1 MQSQGDEDDV
11 AEPVLFGGPDQ
22 VAEAHQSGPTPG
34 QDAVRILRVTL
45 ELTAVTAGLAVVV
58 ALLWVRI
65 APDVALQVSDGGAF
79 LDEVQGAKVFGR
91 DGWFAILTAAAG
103 VLTGIYG
110 WLRHRDD
117 AVPLSIAAAIA
128 GVVGA
133 VLAWRLG
140 IWWGP
145 QPLEAQVA
153 VAADG
158 DTLTAPLGIDATGV
172 LLAWPILSLATML
185 VLALLQPR
193 PRHIPTH
200 DRRDG

>member
-11 AEPVLFGGPDQ
+11 AEPVLFGVPDQ
-22 VAEAHQSGPTPG
+22 AVEALQSGPTPG
-34 QDAVRILRVTL
+34 QDAVRILRVTV
-45 ELTAVTAGLAVVV
+45 ELAAVAAGVAVVV

-65 APDVALQVSDGGAF
+65 APDVALRVSDGGAF

-91 DGWFAILTAAAG
+91 DGWFAVLTAAAG

-117 AVPLSIAAAIA
+117 AVPLSIAAAVA
-128 GVVGA
+128 GVLGA
-133 VLAWRLG
+133 LLAWRLG

-145 QPLEAQVA
+145 QPLEAQAATA
-153 VAADG
+153 VDG
-158 DTLTAPLGIDATGV
+158 DMLTAPLGIDAKGV

-193 PRHIPTH
+193 PRHTPTH
-200 DRRDG
+200 GRRDT